1 MYTILL
7 NNDNYPITTVK
18 ERIIQNSNLVDKF
31 RILVYPIYKTEDMK
45 NYDAYMEYITPST
58 SDASIIK
65 LNLSSDT
72 YREYLKYEL
81 PIDSNIS
88 SQYGSVKIRFLF
100 TCDKEDE
107 DGSVKRYI
115 RRTSSM
121 VVTIHPPEDFGDTAD
136 IFSGADIELINKR
149 IKYVEN
155 EIGRLNNRKADNI
168 ELTSYGL
175 QLQANNNDIG
185 NTIAIS
191 RLEDSIVNNSKEGL
205 IRIVEF

>member
-18 ERIIQNSNLVDKF
+18 ERIIQNSNLVDKI

-45 NYDAYMEYITPST
+45 DYDAYMEYIIPSVGDV
-58 SDASIIK
+58 SMVK

-81 PIDSNIS
+81 PVDSSIS
-88 SQYGSVKIRFLF
+88 SQYGSVKVRFLF
-100 TCDKEDE
+100 TCDKEDG
-107 DGSVKRYI
+107 DGSVKRYV

-121 VVTIHPPEDFGDTAD
+121 IITIYPPEDFGDTTD
-136 IFSGADIELINKR
+136 IFNGSDIELINKR
-149 IKYVEN
+149 IQHVEN
-155 EIGRLNNRKADNI
+155 EISRLNNRKADNI
-168 ELTSYGL
+168 ELTNYGL

-185 NTIAIS
+185 DIIAVS
-191 RLEDSIVNNSKEGL
+191 QLEDSIINNNKEGL
-205 IRIVEF
+205 IKIVEF